1 MAKRRSKPLNLPLKR
16 VYKLV
21 EGESLRFRDKK
32 GRLTKFDARKKLTSE
47 IWFQGK
53 KTGRTLN
60 KISRKEIVPQKFE
73 PRSMKKRLQYV
84 KTRSKGPL
92 QSGPVKN
99 LTIKINA
106 NNTIADNIESKADS
120 MLTDIVKNTKERH
133 STFLDIDFEVFG
145 VHESINTIQKGTN
158 KSVLAMEIARYII
171 ARLYSN
177 KARMSNIK
185 KSDIGDRAK
194 YVRTLTVSFSWQKSK
209 KT

>member
-1 MAKRRSKPLNLPLKR
+1 MAKRRSKSLNLPLKR

-21 EGESLRFRDKK
+21 DGESLRFRDKN

-47 IWFQGK
+47 IWYQGR

-60 KISRKEIVPQKFE
+60 KISKKKIVPQKFE
-73 PRSMKKRLQYV
+73 ARSMKKRLQYV
-84 KTRSKGPL
+84 KTRSKGQL
-92 QSGPVKN
+92 QSAPVKN

-106 NNTIADNIESKADS
+106 NYLIADNIESKADS
-120 MLTDIVKNTKERH
+120 MLIDIVKNTRLRH
-133 STFLDIDFEVFG
+133 ATFLDIDFEIFG
-145 VHESINTIQKGTN
+145 VHESINTVQSGTN
-158 KSVLAMEIARYII
+158 KSILAMDIARYII

-194 YVRTLTVSFSWQKSK
+194 YVRTLEVNFSWRKSK